1 MEELSKDFEVYA
13 IDLRG
18 FGDSSYNKEIN
29 SLFDLSLDVA
39 DFITKK
45 LLNDITILGWSAG
58 GGVCLEL
65 LANPTIQSRIN
76 SCILLSSIGVKGLKG
91 FEKPTYFNYPFFF
104 EPFNLEKINENLQE
118 KFFMATENM
127 RNLYSKL
134 KIDDLEIRRK
144 ATEEIF
150 KHYVYNVKKIDEEE
164 LNRNIEAA
172 LKQRNQ
178 VEINRALNSFN
189 IVDNNKINN
198 IKVPI
203 LMLHGLKDIV
213 VRPYVAQK
221 SAELLGNRT
230 SLKIFEYAG
239 HSLMTDS
246 FKKYISEI
254 KNFTSKY

>member
-1 MEELSKDFEVYA
+1 
-13 IDLRG
+13 
-18 FGDSSYNKEIN
+18 
-29 SLFDLSLDVA
+29 
-39 DFITKK
+39 
-45 LLNDITILGWSAG
+45 
-58 GGVCLEL
+58 
-65 LANPTIQSRIN
+65 
-76 SCILLSSIGVKGLKG
+76 
-91 FEKPTYFNYPFFF
+91 
-104 EPFNLEKINENLQE
+104 
-118 KFFMATENM
+118 MATENM